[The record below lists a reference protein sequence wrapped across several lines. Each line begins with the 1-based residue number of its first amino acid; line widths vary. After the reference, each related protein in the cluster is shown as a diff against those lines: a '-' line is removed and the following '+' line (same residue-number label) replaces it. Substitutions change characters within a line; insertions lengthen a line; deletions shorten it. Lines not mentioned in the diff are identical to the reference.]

1 MVVVLLGVML
11 VGVMVVMGSYG
22 WENVVFLNKSGLK
35 VLVDVVV
42 MLGVV
47 VFCFGCCQV

>member
-1 MVVVLLGVML
+1 MVVVLL

-42 MLGVV
+42 LLGVV